1 MTWQEDM
8 SRAAVSSAQPVGEL
22 VLCRRLNGP
31 RAYELEILRA
41 DPRVM
46 ISEELIDEIRAA
58 SEDSECR
65 IVDDVLT
72 IDAIN
77 QRVIYR
83 IGEQVPDRYARY
95 AEWPD

>member
-1 MTWQEDM
+1 MTWQEV
-8 SRAAVSSAQPVGEL
+8 SRAAVALPVGEPIL
-22 VLCRRLNGP
+22 RRHLDGP
-31 RAYELEILRA
+31 RAYELEVVRA

-58 SEDSECR
+58 SDDSDCR
-65 IVDDVLT
+65 LAGDVLT
-72 IDAIN
+72 IDAVN

-83 IGEQVPDRYARY
+83 LGDQVPDRYARY